1 MIGLRHLLLR
11 VRLRWARWRAD
22 PPSVEGV
29 FEGRASFEE
38 MGRLLGTPERTE
50 LRADDADGVPVE
62 WSRHPHSDPGHVVF
76 YLHGGAFSMGSVRA
90 SRHGLALF
98 TRAAG
103 ATGFNVEYR
112 LAPEHPFPAGLE
124 DAVTAY
130 RWLLA
135 QGVPPDRITV
145 LGESAGAGLAL
156 AMLLALRDAG
166 DPLPTAAAGIST
178 WADLDMCAPS
188 YRERARRDV
197 ALTPEGMELSARLY
211 VDGHDP
217 RDPLVS
223 PVHARLRGLP
233 PLLLLVGTE
242 EIVFDDTVRIAEKVR
257 AGGGDVEVRVGHGM
271 MHCWTGY
278 VDHIRRAADDV
289 EALGRWLRD
298 RVSR

>member
-11 VRLRWARWRAD
+11 MRLRWARWRAD
-22 PPSVEGV
+22 PPSVERV
-29 FEGRASFEE
+29 LEGRAAFEE
-38 MGRLLGTPERTE
+38 MGRLLGTPGETE
-50 LRADDADGVPVE
+50 LRVDDADGVPVE
-62 WSRHPHSDPGHVVF
+62 WSRHPHSDPDRILF
-76 YLHGGAFSMGSVRA
+76 YLHGGAFTMGSVRA
-90 SRHGLALF
+90 SRHGLAMF

-103 ATGFNVEYR
+103 ATGFNVDYR
-112 LAPEHPFPAGLE
+112 LAPEHPFPAALE

-135 QGVPPDRITV
+135 QGTTASRITV

-166 DPLPTAAAGIST
+166 DALPAGAAGIST

-197 ALTPEGMELSARLY
+197 ALTPEGMALSARLY

-223 PVHARLRGLP
+223 PVHARLDRLP

-242 EIVFDDTVRIAEKVR
+242 EIVFDDTVRIAEQVR
-257 AGGGDVEVRVGHGM
+257 AADGRVEVRVGRGM
-271 MHCWTGY
+271 LHCWTGY

-289 EALGRWLRD
+289 AALGDWLRE
-298 RVSR
+298 RVSP